1 MALLKCM
8 DNLDKKPGSAPKLT
22 PKHAFERTLR
32 TYIYEK
38 VHKYTPFLDLIP
50 LHERAAIL
58 TLARTLPAAIQVV
71 SNPFSFNR
79 CPVRALV

>member
-1 MALLKCM
+1 M

-58 TLARTLPAAIQVV
+58 TLARALPVAIQAL

-79 CPVRALV
+79 CPVRAIV